1 MSLRKIT
8 LSDGELRSSLNE
20 PDDKVQPFL
29 LQKNSLYDDKLL
41 VEALLRNLFSGVFSE
56 SFPICRTRKSDLGK
70 HPIFIPSAG
79 FLTRFQSC
87 PLDVRSTARSG
98 IASTRTLTRWV
109 CIQRRE
115 IALHRIPDTQ
125 HENSEPS

>member
-56 SFPICRTRKSDLGK
+56 SSPICRTGKSDLGK
-70 HPIFIPSAG
+70 HSI
-79 FLTRFQSC
+79 TRFQSC
-87 PLDVRSTARSG
+87 LLDVRSPARRG

-109 CIQRRE
+109 CIQRRA
-115 IALHRIPDTQ
+115 IALYRIPDPQ
-125 HENSEPS
+125 RENPEPS